1 MSIRTPLFAAAA
13 AVAAIAAAPA
23 AAQYGYGYPPQQQYG
38 YGYGYPAQQYG
49 YSYGAPYGQAYGYQ
63 QNATAGAAQRCSAAV
78 QQRLQTRGGL
88 TSILGAILGAR
99 ATGGRVLQVTD
110 VRPRRNMVRVRGLAN
125 SGANYGA
132 YGVGAYGAVGYGYQ
146 PDLSFRCD
154 VDYRG
159 YVRDID
165 INRRR

>member
-1 MSIRTPLFAAAA
+1 MTFKTPLFAAAA

-23 AAQYGYGYPPQQQYG
+23 AAQYGYPPQQ
-38 YGYGYPAQQYG
+38 PYG

-63 QNATAGAAQRCSAAV
+63 QNASAVAAQRCSAAV

-88 TSILGAILGAR
+88 TSILGAVLGAR

-110 VRPRRNMVRVRGLAN
+110 VRPRRNIVRVRGLAN
-125 SGANYGA
+125 SGSSYGA
-132 YGVGAYGAVGYGYQ
+132 YGVGAYGATGYAYQ

-154 VDYRG
+154 VDFNG
-159 YVRDID
+159 YVRDVD
-165 INRRR
+165 IMRRR